1 MKKLTN
7 EEVSDLKRRLSAG
20 QTAAKIAADL
30 GITLSAAKARI
41 HRIRHTTRKPKTDV
55 GAGRTVE
62 LPKTPPEY
70 RVGQKVKV
78 VFKAEQKDE
87 DTTSI
92 GVIEGDY
99 KYYYLIKVKNYRTTV
114 LKSAINNI
122 MYAHTIVEI

>member
-78 VFKAEQKDE
+78 VFKAAQKDK

>member
-78 VFKAEQKDE
+78 VFKAAQKDE